1 MAAESALDEAA
12 WAARAAR
19 RFWRIVAIASLT
31 IFLIGTHWPKL
42 RLPEV
47 EGGPSS
53 DKLIHFIAFALL
65 AVPVWWT
72 GWFGRLRM
80 LLIAGVLFA
89 LFDEVTQELLPID
102 RFMNLDDFLCDLC
115 GLVASVSILAA
126 IGTTSGDAMR
136 RESAWRLAAHD
147 RLLSKPL
154 NWANLAVAAAL
165 GVVVVAPLAVLLA
178 PAVRID
184 GKVLA
189 IAGAGVGAAAGGLLA
204 LEAGTR
210 ATLRRLRLDRA
221 CPRCGSIGTD
231 PPACV
236 RCGEPVMPSLCSPP
250 ATLPLAA
257 RAQAAAMPIAQAM
270 AGLAAI
276 AVVASLAPIVTVPLA
291 SFEPITVL
299 AIDLMLVGIALAWAI
314 RGTRRRLGRM
324 LDRLSTTEA
333 GGERGR
339 RAGLPE
345 GDRGETMAE

>member
-1 MAAESALDEAA
+1 MAADPALDEAEQ
-12 WAARAAR
+12 AARAAR
-19 RFWRIVAIASLT
+19 RFWRVVSVASLT
-31 IFLIGTHWPKL
+31 VFLIGTHWPKL

-126 IGTTSGDAMR
+126 LGTKSGDAMR

-210 ATLRRLRLDRA
+210 ATLRRLRRA
-221 CPRCGSIGTD
+221 RICPRCGSTD
-231 PPACV
+231 ANPPACV
-236 RCGEPVMPSLCSPP
+236 RCGASVAAGLWSEPPRIPG
-250 ATLPLAA
+250 AA
-257 RAQAAAMPIAQAM
+257 RVGAALIPTSQSAAA
-270 AGLAAI
+270 LVAI
-276 AVVASLAPIVTVPLA
+276 AAAASLVPFVTAPFA
-291 SFEPITVL
+291 NFEPITVL
-299 AIDLMLVGIALAWAI
+299 AIDLMIVGLALAWAI
-314 RGTRRRLGRM
+314 RGTRRRLGRT
-324 LDRLSTTEA
+324 LDRLMHEQGLAVST
-333 GGERGR
+333 GR
-339 RAGLPE
+339 VGLPE
-345 GDRGETMAE
+345 GDGGETMPG

>member
-1 MAAESALDEAA
+1 MAAESALDEATR
-12 WAARAAR
+12 AARAAK
-19 RFWRIVAIASLT
+19 RFWRIVSIASLT

-72 GWFGRLRM
+72 GWFKRLRM
-80 LLIAGVLFA
+80 LTLAGALFA
-89 LFDEVTQELLPID
+89 IFDEVTQELLPID
-102 RFMNLDDFLCDLC
+102 RFMNLDDLLCDLC

-126 IGTTSGDAMR
+126 LGTTSGDAMR

-165 GVVVVAPLAVLLA
+165 GVVIVAPLAVLLA

-210 ATLRRLRLDRA
+210 ATLRHLRLDHA
-221 CPRCGSIGTD
+221 CPRCGAIGAA
-231 PPACV
+231 PPACP
-236 RCGEPVMPSLCSPP
+236 RCGEPVTPSLWSPP
-250 ATLPLAA
+250 VALPFAA
-257 RAQAAAMPIAQAM
+257 RAQAAAMPIAQAI

-276 AVVASLAPIVTVPLA
+276 AVVATLAPIVTVPFA
-291 SFEPITVL
+291 SLEPITVL
-299 AIDLMLVGIALAWAI
+299 AIDLMLVGIALGWTI

-324 LDRLSTTEA
+324 LDRLSTAEA

-345 GDRGETMAE
+345 GDRGETIPG